1 MSVQGEQLP
10 VPAAT
15 EHEIEQVLLGLA
27 DGSYVLSTPDGSVAE
42 CGVGVVALL
51 GAAAEQLVGRPT
63 VDVLL
68 ADAGEQQRAV
78 FGRLAQSS
86 AADPSMQQTFRT
98 TTADGSNRVLRF
110 VVIAVPL
117 ALGWEFTSLLGELG
131 ARDTGTWEP
140 EALRTRH
147 GRALDAIESVCAH
160 GAQPEP
166 GARLA
171 GILIIVRDVEAGP
184 LAREDVGRRMTE
196 HRAAQRAAAAE
207 AARRADALVGRSPSD
222 EAVFEAGPELCN
234 EGGDERIR
242 VLAERLEAVQRD
254 ATSAISVRDEAL
266 ATLAQARSQ
275 LQAECERREAAEVQ
289 LLAGREQ
296 IEAARGEVSAAGGE
310 ASTARAEADAAR
322 NDLAL
327 VQAQVETARAQAHA
341 AELELAGERERAEA
355 ARGEIER
362 VRAELHQTRTSALS
376 RSADEEALR
385 SELESARRELGAMS
399 TGLRS
404 ANERLQEVEREL
416 DDMRDELQEA
426 QAALIGARAEAE
438 VTAAQLGAARR
449 ASEAMRVELAQSSP
463 DGPLARPSQ
472 PVPATTYGE
481 PDPPPC
487 AAGEAAALI
496 GLDGMFK
503 RLDAEFCRLL
513 GCSEA
518 ELRSARWP
526 SVIDRENLSAHQ
538 EIARALRAGEIES
551 AEVETIYMHAQGL
564 LVPIEGRVSM
574 FRDAAGAPS
583 HYLFAADVSR
593 TSGVPSGTGVG
604 ARY

>member
-78 FGRLAQSS
+78 FGRLGQSS

-171 GILIIVRDVEAGP
+171 GILIIVRDADAGP

-196 HRAAQRAAAAE
+196 HRAAAAE
-207 AARRADALVGRSPSD
+207 AARRADALVGRSPSS

-296 IEAARGEVSAAGGE
+296 
-310 ASTARAEADAAR
+310 
-322 NDLAL
+322 
-327 VQAQVETARAQAHA
+327 VETARAQAHA
-341 AELELAGERERAEA
+341 AELELAGE
-355 ARGEIER
+355 
-362 VRAELHQTRTSALS
+362 
-376 RSADEEALR
+376 
-385 SELESARRELGAMS
+385 
-399 TGLRS
+399 
-404 ANERLQEVEREL
+404 
-416 DDMRDELQEA
+416 
-426 QAALIGARAEAE
+426 
-438 VTAAQLGAARR
+438 
-449 ASEAMRVELAQSSP
+449 
-463 DGPLARPSQ
+463 
-472 PVPATTYGE
+472 
-481 PDPPPC
+481 
-487 AAGEAAALI
+487 
-496 GLDGMFK
+496 
-503 RLDAEFCRLL
+503 
-513 GCSEA
+513 
-518 ELRSARWP
+518 
-526 SVIDRENLSAHQ
+526 
-538 EIARALRAGEIES
+538 
-551 AEVETIYMHAQGL
+551 
-564 LVPIEGRVSM
+564 
-574 FRDAAGAPS
+574 
-583 HYLFAADVSR
+583 
-593 TSGVPSGTGVG
+593 
-604 ARY
+604 

>member
-266 ATLAQARSQ
+266 ATLAQERSQ

-296 IEAARGEVSAAGGE
+296 IEA
-310 ASTARAEADAAR
+310 
-322 NDLAL
+322 
-327 VQAQVETARAQAHA
+327 ARAQAHA

-399 TGLRS
+399 TGLQS

-593 TSGVPSGTGVG
+593 TSGLPSGTGVG